1 MTNVA
6 VTSGTRRERT
16 AHTRAR
22 GRRSDR
28 RRQAPAEAA
37 SPHPRRV
44 PGDSAVGAGTAGQE
58 RPASVAST
66 RSRGQLP
73 RCWRR
78 SGGLAGESR
87 RPSLGPAGAVHVC
100 SPGISRENR
109 LLTRPAVYASSQC
122 FFTQLRS
129 NANTDSRFSF
139 LAPNVMRDI
148 PFRTPVCHLPV
159 I

>member
-16 AHTRAR
+16 AHTRAAQRPQASGIGR
-22 GRRSDR
+22 GGLPPPPGSPRGQRRGCWDCR
-28 RRQAPAEAA
+28 
-37 SPHPRRV
+37 
-44 PGDSAVGAGTAGQE
+44 AGTS
-58 RPASVAST
+58 ASVAST

-129 NANTDSRFSF
+129 NANTYPRFSF